1 MKFNIRAIT
10 RFLALFFFGLLV
22 GIVPLVLFYV
32 GTKKSGINL
41 QSALSDNW
49 TFESFIRLFAG
60 SNSPEIRF
68 RECLCRS
75 IAYSSIVAFG
85 VTFIAFFYTN
95 WIAVWS
101 RKAAVGMSFTLLT
114 LTLLPQTYLIMPI
127 LVAKQGLPKYFDP
140 LIIIAVISVGVLPLS
155 AWVFHMMSGQEIKNL
170 QEHCALDR
178 LSIRQSLKRIVGE
191 LRIDLIIVF
200 LLSWA
205 IAWGN
210 YLVPFSLGS
219 RNSYTAVVQIAT
231 FTTNLGRDWAM
242 ICASGFIVS
251 IPGVLIGLVCGGITL
266 WFFLQRRV

>member
-1 MKFNIRAIT
+1 MKFNIRAII
-10 RFLALFFFGLLV
+10 RFSALFFFSLLV
-22 GIVPLVLFYV
+22 GMVPLVLFYV
-32 GTKKSGINL
+32 GTREPGINL
-41 QSALSDNW
+41 QSALGDSW

-60 SNSPEIRF
+60 LNSPEIRF
-68 RECLCRS
+68 RESLYRS

-85 VTFIAFFYTN
+85 VTFTAFFYTN
-95 WIAVWS
+95 WIAGWS
-101 RKAAVGMSFTLLT
+101 KKSAVGMSFTLLT

-127 LVAKQGLPKYFDP
+127 LVAKQGLPRYLDP
-140 LIIIAVISVGVLPLS
+140 LIIIAVIALGVLPLS
-155 AWVFHMMSGQEIKNL
+155 AWAFHMMSGQKITNL

-178 LSIRQSLKRIVGE
+178 LGMLQSLMKIVGE
-191 LRIDLIIVF
+191 IRINLIIVF
-200 LLSWA
+200 LLAWA

-251 IPGVLIGLVCGGITL
+251 IPGVLIGLIFGGVTL
-266 WFFLQRRV
+266 WSFLQRRV